1 MASIDAEVVK
11 HALQVARDHGFAEV
25 EIANGEAQFR
35 ATLERVSAKPSAP
48 THAEPEPILAGDEVY
63 IRANHVGYYRA
74 DGAKLEVGQSIE
86 KGDVVATIAALGL
99 ANDLES
105 PVSGVVTEVLAKEGD
120 PVQYGQVLAK
130 VKP

>member
-1 MASIDAEVVK
+1 
-11 HALQVARDHGFAEV
+11 
-25 EIANGEAQFR
+25 
-35 ATLERVSAKPSAP
+35 
-48 THAEPEPILAGDEVY
+48 
-63 IRANHVGYYRA
+63 VGYYRA
-74 DGAKLEVGQSIE
+74 DGAKLEVGQTIE